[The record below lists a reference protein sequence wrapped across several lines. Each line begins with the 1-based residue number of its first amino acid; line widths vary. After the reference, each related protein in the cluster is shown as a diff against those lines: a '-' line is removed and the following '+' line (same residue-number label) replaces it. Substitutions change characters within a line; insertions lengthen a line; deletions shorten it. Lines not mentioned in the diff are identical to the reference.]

1 MSAYKNLNK
10 GDLSCEKR
18 VYSHCWK
25 LMTLNQ
31 VSMLNL
37 PGEDVR
43 VHFTLTLTSPTNPV
57 LLQVVL
63 ELCRSKQVTDRETVD
78 MHLERIRNLVST
90 WAAQVS
96 CPETCLAVL
105 SHSFFFYGLVS
116 FPSATSASYF
126 HFSPVSPRSSF
137 QNPPLWIRLSCC

>member
-105 SHSFFFYGLVS
+105 SHSFFFMVL
-116 FPSATSASYF
+116 FRFLPQRLLRIFTSALF
-126 HFSPVSPRSSF
+126 RRGRVSRIHLCGSG
-137 QNPPLWIRLSCC
+137 